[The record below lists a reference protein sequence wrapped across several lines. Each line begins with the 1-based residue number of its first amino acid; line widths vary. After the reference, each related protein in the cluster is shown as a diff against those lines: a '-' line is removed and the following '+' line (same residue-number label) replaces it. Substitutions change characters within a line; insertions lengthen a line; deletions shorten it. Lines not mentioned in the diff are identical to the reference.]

1 MEHIMRKENSHNKKI
16 KEVVAFNH
24 AIAFQHIIDSPKSV
38 EELAKAMF
46 MTEISAWD
54 YLVWLE
60 RSGFATVTKAKR
72 IRLVKVYSAANIDK
86 YKWPKA
92 YTESKDPQRDY
103 FDKVVYP
110 DLHKELR
117 DAIFEGR
124 ISADVVKVYNRAA
137 TERWALNYKADYHGG
152 FQSTMNGEYF
162 V

>member
-1 MEHIMRKENSHNKKI
+1 MRKENSHNKKI
-16 KEVVAFNH
+16 KEVSAFNR
-24 AIAFQHIIDSPKSV
+24 AIAFQHIIDGSKSV
-38 EELAKAMF
+38 QELAKAMF
-46 MTEISAWD
+46 ISEILAWD
-54 YLVWLE
+54 HLVWFE
-60 RSGFATVTKAKR
+60 KNEFATVTKAKR
-72 IRLVKVYSAANIDK
+72 IRVVKVYAAANIDK

-92 YTESKDPQRDY
+92 YKNSKNPQRDY

-124 ISADVVKVYNRAA
+124 ISADVVKVYNRAD
-137 TERWALNYKADYHGG
+137 TERWALNYKSDYHGG